1 MWLIR
6 LLEEIPIVITQRERT
21 RSGSIDLQST
31 IYMGLFGFDS
41 IALMGPVKGFKK
53 RRKVE
58 PNVSASGS
66 SKEGSLYGWD
76 VFSKRIAGR
85 EGPYLPRLS
94 LSLSQPPELYPE
106 KQVEK

>member
-1 MWLIR
+1 
-6 LLEEIPIVITQRERT
+6 
-21 RSGSIDLQST
+21 
-31 IYMGLFGFDS
+31 
-41 IALMGPVKGFKK
+41 MGPVKGFKK

-66 SKEGSLYGWD
+66 SKEGSLYWWD

-106 KQVEK
+106 KQGSETRICNVECAPDGSNSVEVDGDLDMTV